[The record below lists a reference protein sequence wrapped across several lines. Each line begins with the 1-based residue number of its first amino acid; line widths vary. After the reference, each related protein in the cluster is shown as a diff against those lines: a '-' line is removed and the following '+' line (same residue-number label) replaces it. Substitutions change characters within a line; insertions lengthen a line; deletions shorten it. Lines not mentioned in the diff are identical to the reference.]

1 MKIAEHG
8 MFKRIHIFGA
18 SGTGAST
25 LGAALARSLPHTHL
39 DGDDYFW
46 IEKFSEAREPGER
59 RVLLKEDLMEKEH
72 TILSG
77 AICGWGDELK
87 HFFDFV
93 VFLYV
98 PQEVRLKRLAER
110 EFARYG
116 NAVLPGGNRYEQSHA
131 FLNWASL
138 YDSAGMEVRSQT
150 LHEHWM
156 SDLQCPILRI
166 KGEHTTSER
175 VAMVLNELSRSKRGD
190 IH

>member
-1 MKIAEHG
+1 MNIAEHG

-39 DGDDYFW
+39 DGDNYFW

-59 RVLLKEDLMEKEH
+59 RVLLKEDLMKKEH

-77 AICGWGDELK
+77 AICGWGDEL
-87 HFFDFV
+87 
-93 VFLYV
+93 
-98 PQEVRLKRLAER
+98 
-110 EFARYG
+110 
-116 NAVLPGGNRYEQSHA
+116 
-131 FLNWASL
+131 WASL
-138 YDSAGMEVRSQT
+138 YDSAGMEVISQT

-175 VAMVLNELSRSKRGD
+175 VAMALNELSRSKRGD